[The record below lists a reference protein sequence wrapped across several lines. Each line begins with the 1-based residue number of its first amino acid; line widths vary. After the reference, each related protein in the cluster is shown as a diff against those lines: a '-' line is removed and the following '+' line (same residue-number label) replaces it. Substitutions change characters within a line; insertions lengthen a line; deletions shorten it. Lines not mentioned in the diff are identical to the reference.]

1 MNISEPFVRR
11 PIATSLLMSAIFL
24 VGLVVY
30 PMLPVAPLPQV
41 DFPTIQVSAQLPG
54 ASPETMA
61 SSVAQP
67 LEYQFAQ
74 ISGLTQMTSTNSLGA
89 SVITLQFDLN
99 RNIDAAAQDVQSG
112 IDAAGGQLPK
122 NLPAPPNYR
131 KVNPAD
137 SPILILAVHS
147 DVLPVT
153 TVDDFAETILAQQ
166 ISQIPGI
173 AQVSIG
179 GQQKPAVRVQID
191 PVKLAALGLQM
202 EDVAA
207 VISAATVDAPKGS
220 INGPKRSM
228 TIYDNDQLLKAAP
241 WNDVVVA
248 YKNGAPVR
256 IRDIGVAVD
265 GPENTLLTAWQ
276 NGRRGILLLIYK
288 QPGANVI
295 DAEQRV
301 EALLPHA
308 LASVPP
314 SIKVDTVANRT
325 TTIQA
330 SVKDVEFTL
339 ALTIALVVMVIFLF
353 LRNAWATI
361 IPGVTVP
368 LALLGTAAV
377 MYVLHYSLDNL
388 SLMALTIAVGFV
400 VDDAIVML
408 ENIYRH
414 IEAGMTPL
422 DATLKGAGEI
432 AFTIMSISVSLVA
445 VFIPLLLMGGII
457 GRLFREFAITMTLTI
472 AVSAFVS
479 LTLSPT
485 MCALFLR
492 DEKHVKHGKAYMAIE
507 RAFDRLLAG
516 YTRGLDFVLSHQPAT
531 LLVFLLTV
539 ALTGW
544 LYVEIPKGFFP
555 QQDTGII
562 SGLSDA
568 PQDISFDEMVRRQ
581 HLLLDVVARDPD
593 VASYGTGL
601 GGSRPVNNGFVIIGL
616 KPRSERSASADQII
630 NRLRPQLAKVPGA
643 TLFLQAAQDLNIGGR
658 TARTQYQYTLQDSDI
673 NELNDWAPKM
683 LAKLQKL
690 PMLRDVAS
698 DQQTASGMLSLAID
712 RDQAA
717 RFGIQPAAIDQA
729 LYDAFGQRQAA
740 QFFTQANSYHVVL
753 EITPKLQKDPGTL
766 RELYL
771 KSPINGQMVPL
782 SAMTHYD
789 TQHVTY
795 LSINHQGQF
804 PAVTLSFNLA
814 PGAALG
820 QAVDAI
826 SGVCARH
833 APAGDDHRHLSGHRP
848 GVPGFLEIAAVP
860 DSCGARGGLYH
871 SRHVVRELHPPADD
885 PLDAA
890 LGGRRRPAGAD
901 AVSHRSVGHGADRH
915 HSADRH
921 RQEERHHDGGFR
933 AAGRARTA
941 FVAACG
947 NSPGVSAAFS
957 ADHDDDDGGAP
968 RRAAARA
975 GPRNRLGAAP
985 ALGLYDGRRPHR
997 EPGTDPVYH
1006 TRRVPISRAVQPMAD
1021 APPRAPEYAG
1031 VGPWICPRCWSPARG
1046 DVVKILLVE
1055 DNERVSQFVI
1065 KGLQEAGH
1073 TTDHAANGRDGLF
1086 LAASEPY
1093 DVIVMD
1099 RMLPGEIDGLAII
1112 EVLRKTGNRTP
1123 ILILSALSDVDDR
1136 IRGLRSGGD
1145 DYLTKPFAF
1154 GELLARLD
1162 ALHRR
1167 SQGVNRET
1175 PLSVGNL
1182 HMDPLTRKVT
1192 RGERQ
1197 IALQPR
1203 EFKLLEYLMRH
1214 AEQVVTRT
1222 MLLENVW
1229 DYHFDPQTNVVD
1241 VHISKLR
1248 QKIDAEFERPLLRT
1262 VRNAGYMVT
1271 SGD

>member
-1 MNISEPFVRR
+1 VSISEPFVRR
-11 PIATSLLMSAIFL
+11 PIATSLLMGGIFL

-30 PMLPVAPLPQV
+30 PLLPVAPLPQV
-41 DFPTIQVSAQLPG
+41 DFPTIQVTAQLPG

-74 ISGLTQMTSTNSLGA
+74 ISGLTQMTSSNLLGA

-99 RNIDAAAQDVQSG
+99 RNIDAAAQDVQTG

-122 NLPAPPNYR
+122 NLPTPPTYK

-137 SPILILAVHS
+137 SPILILSVHS

-153 TVDDFAETILAQQ
+153 TVDDFAENILAQR
-166 ISQIPGI
+166 ISQIPGV

-191 PVKLAALGLQM
+191 PIKLAALGLQM
-202 EDVAA
+202 EDVAN

-220 INGPKRSM
+220 INGPMRSL

-295 DAEQRV
+295 EAVQRTQ
-301 EALLPHA
+301 ALLPHA

-330 SVKDVEFTL
+330 AVRDVEFTL
-339 ALTIALVVMVIFLF
+339 VLTIALVVMVIFLF

-368 LALLGTAAV
+368 LALLGTAAL
-377 MYVLHYSLDNL
+377 MYVLNYSLDNL

-408 ENIYRH
+408 ENVYRH
-414 IEAGMTPL
+414 IEAGLTPL
-422 DATLKGAGEI
+422 QATLKGAGEI
-432 AFTIMSISVSLVA
+432 GFTIMSISISLVA
-445 VFIPLLLMGGII
+445 VFIPLLLMSGII
-457 GRLFREFAITMTLTI
+457 GRLFREFAITMTATI
-472 AVSAFVS
+472 AVSAFVA

-492 DEKHVKHGKAYMAIE
+492 DEKHIQHGRAYMFVE

-516 YTRGLDFVLSHQPAT
+516 YTRGLDFVLEHQRAT
-531 LLVFLLTV
+531 LAVFLLTV
-539 ALTGW
+539 ATSVL
-544 LYVEIPKGFFP
+544 LYIEIPKGFFP

-568 PQDISFDEMVRRQ
+568 PQDVSFEEMVRRQ
-581 HLLLDVVARDPD
+581 HALLDVVARDPD

-601 GGSRPVNNGFVIIGL
+601 GGTRPINNGFVVIGL
-616 KPRSERSASADQII
+616 KPRDERGASADQII

-658 TARTQYQYTLQDSDI
+658 TTRTQYQYTLQDSNID
-673 NELNDWAPKM
+673 ELNEWAPRL

-698 DQQTASGMLSLAID
+698 DQQTASGMVSLGID

-753 EITPKLQKDPGTL
+753 EITPSLQGDPASL
-766 RELYL
+766 RSLYL
-771 KSPINGQMVPL
+771 KSPLTGQMVPL
-782 SAMTHYD
+782 SAMTKYD

-820 QAVDAI
+820 DAVDAI
-826 SGVCARH
+826 SRASLDLHLPATITGTFQGTAQAFQSSLKTQPYLILAALVAVYIILGMLYESYIHPLTILSTLPSAGVGALLILLLLHIELSVMALIGIILLIGIVKKNGIMMVDFAIQAEREQ
-833 APAGDDHRHLSGHRP
+833 HLSPRAAIRQACLLRFRP
-848 GVPGFLEIAAVP
+848 IMMTTMAALL
-860 DSCGARGGLYH
+860 GALPLALGRGTGSELRQPLGYTMVGGLIV
-871 SRHVVRELHPPADD
+871 SQALTLFTTPVVYLYLDEFSLWLRRRRGRTG
-885 PLDAA
+885 DAA
-890 LGGRRRPAGAD
+890 
-901 AVSHRSVGHGADRH
+901 SHD
-915 HSADRH
+915 
-921 RQEERHHDGGFR
+921 E
-933 AAGRARTA
+933 
-941 FVAACG
+941 
-947 NSPGVSAAFS
+947 
-957 ADHDDDDGGAP
+957 
-968 RRAAARA
+968 
-975 GPRNRLGAAP
+975 
-985 ALGLYDGRRPHR
+985 
-997 EPGTDPVYH
+997 
-1006 TRRVPISRAVQPMAD
+1006 
-1021 APPRAPEYAG
+1021 PRAPA
-1031 VGPWICPRCWSPARG
+1031 PAAPLG
-1046 DVVKILLVE
+1046 
-1055 DNERVSQFVI
+1055 
-1065 KGLQEAGH
+1065 EA
-1073 TTDHAANGRDGLF
+1073 R
-1086 LAASEPY
+1086 
-1093 DVIVMD
+1093 
-1099 RMLPGEIDGLAII
+1099 
-1112 EVLRKTGNRTP
+1112 
-1123 ILILSALSDVDDR
+1123 
-1136 IRGLRSGGD
+1136 
-1145 DYLTKPFAF
+1145 
-1154 GELLARLD
+1154 
-1162 ALHRR
+1162 
-1167 SQGVNRET
+1167 
-1175 PLSVGNL
+1175 
-1182 HMDPLTRKVT
+1182 
-1192 RGERQ
+1192 
-1197 IALQPR
+1197 
-1203 EFKLLEYLMRH
+1203 
-1214 AEQVVTRT
+1214 
-1222 MLLENVW
+1222 
-1229 DYHFDPQTNVVD
+1229 
-1241 VHISKLR
+1241 
-1248 QKIDAEFERPLLRT
+1248 
-1262 VRNAGYMVT
+1262 
-1271 SGD
+1271 